1 MAVSISRL
9 TKKPWG
15 MLCRWCSGEPK
26 EVLKLL
32 RSAMEHTGEEDNT
45 PFTFS
50 EDVAKAAL
58 ANDLAAGA
66 QKSQTPSRQ
75 ENSFPG
81 AREKAGGLSR
91 PFPASLHAHVACPAP
106 PDAGGIT
113 IDS

>member
-15 MLCRWCSGEPK
+15 ALCRWCSGEPK

-66 QKSQTPSRQ
+66 QKTQTSSRQ
-75 ENSFPG
+75 RIPF
-81 AREKAGGLSR
+81 RGGWGKSGR
-91 PFPASLHAHVACPAP
+91 AITPFPCVLTRAHSVPRTSRCG
-106 PDAGGIT
+106 DIT
-113 IDS
+113 IRS

>member
-1 MAVSISRL
+1 
-9 TKKPWG
+9 

-26 EVLKLL
+26 EVLRLL

-66 QKSQTPSRQ
+66 QKKPRLPLAKRISGT
-75 ENSFPG
+75 
-81 AREKAGGLSR
+81 AREKAAGLLR
-91 PFPASLHAHVACPAP
+91 PFPAPLHAYMASPASP
-106 PDAGGIT
+106 GVGYDDP
-113 IDS
+113 